1 MTGRGLARRKARS
14 TRYFSVP
21 RAIRSPSAPT
31 NSGVVVHQGASP
43 PAGERPLVGVACG
56 AGVQVGLGC
65 RTNVHCPR
73 GVRIKLRR
81 EDFCVLQQSE
91 P

>member
-1 MTGRGLARRKARS
+1 MWWGPGGE
-14 TRYFSVP
+14 
-21 RAIRSPSAPT
+21 SP
-31 NSGVVVHQGASP
+31 GGK
-43 PAGERPLVGVACG
+43 RPLVGQLCG

-91 P
+91 PYDTTVERLCCPERVR